1 MDIHKIKKT
10 DKTQIRLTKDTV
22 NGKTFGQ
29 IRIWTKIND
38 EYVPTKKGISF
49 DGNLIPE
56 LQVGLEMLK
65 EQFGSTTTVD

>member
-49 DGNLIPE
+49 DGNLIP
-56 LQVGLEMLK
+56 Q
-65 EQFGSTTTVD
+65 